1 MRQNVKMKG
10 EKMKKLVLV
19 LVLVVILIA
28 SFALQGTTAI
38 IEWGGLWQTLSGDE
52 RLILIGGTISGNI
65 MNMIIFGTKSVK
77 IDNAEITKLLLNF
90 LVEYADYLE
99 FYNDK
104 NFEKMIGVIDRF
116 YSNPDNKFC
125 NPASLAYL
133 GYLESKGEDITKLL
147 RELQVYSEAGS

>member
-1 MRQNVKMKG
+1 M
-10 EKMKKLVLV
+10 E
-19 LVLVVILIA
+19 
-28 SFALQGTTAI
+28 
-38 IEWGGLWQTLSGDE
+38 
-52 RLILIGGTISGNI
+52 IGYG
-65 MNMIIFGTKSVK
+65 
-77 IDNAEITKLLLNF
+77 
-90 LVEYADYLE
+90 
-99 FYNDK
+99 K

>member
-1 MRQNVKMKG
+1 
-10 EKMKKLVLV
+10 MKKLIV
-19 LVLVVILIA
+19 VLVVILIA

-52 RLILIGGTISGNI
+52 RLILIGGTISGN
-65 MNMIIFGTKSVK
+65 MMHMIIFGTKSVK
-77 IDNAEITKLLLNF
+77 IDNAEITKLVFDLLM
-90 LVEYADYLE
+90 EYTDYME
-99 FYNDK
+99 FYNDG
-104 NFEKMIGVIDRF
+104 NCEKMIGVIDRF

>member
-1 MRQNVKMKG
+1 
-10 EKMKKLVLV
+10 MKKLIV
-19 LVLVVILIA
+19 VLVVILIA

-52 RLILIGGTISGNI
+52 RLILIGGTISGN
-65 MNMIIFGTKSVK
+65 MMSMIIFGTKSVN
-77 IDNAEITKLLLNF
+77 IDNAEITKLVFGLLM
-90 LVEYADYLE
+90 EYTDYME
-99 FYNDK
+99 FYNDG